1 MPKFEV
7 NIVKTVWEECWI
19 EVEAV
24 NEEAAE
30 AMALALVQAEQ
41 GETVE
46 WTWKETIDYDAI
58 KTELIEPPKQAA
70 E

>member
-1 MPKFEV
+1 MLDR
-7 NIVKTVWEECWI
+7 NRGCQWD
-19 EVEAV
+19 
-24 NEEAAE
+24 AAE

-58 KTELIEPPKQAA
+58 RTELIEPPKQAA